1 MELKE
6 RRVLFHRFFNIYNG
20 GTSGGQIKVKDYFEH
35 LKNAKC
41 FSPKVYFNPKTK
53 WYDNPG
59 NVWSTYKN
67 SNDEIKDWEIEKN
80 DILFLSGV
88 DWMILDEKQKLN
100 PPVPVVNI
108 AHPRHTRPQD
118 KRNKFLKYP
127 AIRIT
132 KSSLSKSILE
142 KYGVNGPVF
151 LIPDAIDPKDIPA
164 PNINPNNDILIVGLK
179 NPELAK
185 KIYKVLRF
193 LNYFRKKKWV
203 IKVQLPPKLPTRTDF
218 LNLVNNSKNI
228 VFLPLQEKFGAEG
241 FYLPALEAM
250 FMKKLV
256 ICPFAVG
263 NVDFCIDGKTC
274 IMPKYNFISILF
286 SIRKALNLTENKRK
300 QLKSNA
306 TEITKNHLLENEKK
320 ALINLLKQVDN
331 IWNDKTLFDKI

>member
-1 MELKE
+1 MHLKE

-20 GTSGGQIKVKDYFEH
+20 GTSGGQIKVRDYFEH
-35 LKNAKC
+35 LKNAEY
-41 FSPKVYFNPKTK
+41 FSPKVYFNPKTL
-53 WYDNPG
+53 WFDNPA
-59 NVWSTYKN
+59 NVWASYRN
-67 SNDEIKDWEIEKN
+67 SKDEIKVWEIGIN

-88 DWMILDEKQKLN
+88 DWMILDEKQKLS

-108 AHPRHTRPQD
+108 AHPRHTRTQD
-118 KRNKFLKYP
+118 KRNEFLKYP

-164 PNINPNNDILIVGLK
+164 PNLNPEIDILIVGLK

-185 KIYKVLRF
+185 KIYKAQLF
-193 LNYFRKKKWV
+193 LNNFRKKKLV
-203 IKVQLPPKLPTRTDF
+203 IDVQLPPKLPTRTDF
-218 LNLVNNSKNI
+218 LNLVNNSKTI
-228 VFLPLQEKFGAEG
+228 VFLPLEEKFGSEG

-263 NVDFCIDGKTC
+263 NIDFCIDDKTC
-274 IMPKYNFISILF
+274 IMPKYNFLSILF
-286 SIRKALNLTENKRK
+286 SIKKALNLTDNERER
-300 QLKSNA
+300 LISNA
-306 TEITKNHLLENEKK
+306 SEITKNHLLENEKK
-320 ALINLLKQVDN
+320 AVINLLKQVDT
-331 IWNDKTLFDKI
+331 IWNDKSLFHKT

>member
-20 GTSGGQIKVKDYFEH
+20 GTSGGQIKVRDYFEH
-35 LKNAKC
+35 LKYNQH
-41 FSPKVYFNPKTK
+41 FNPKVYFNPETK
-53 WYDNPG
+53 WFENPG
-59 NVWSTYKN
+59 NVWTPYKN
-67 SNDEIKDWEIEKN
+67 SNDEIKEWKIEEN
-80 DILFLSGV
+80 DILFLSGI

-100 PPVPVVNI
+100 PPVPVVHI

-118 KRNKFLKYP
+118 KRNEFLKYP

-151 LIPDAIDPKDIPA
+151 LIPDAIDSKNFPA
-164 PNINPNNDILIVGLK
+164 HNENPEIDILIVGLK
-179 NPELAK
+179 NQKLAL
-185 KIYKVLRF
+185 KIYKALCF
-193 LNYFRKKKWV
+193 LNNFRKNKLV
-203 IKVQLPPKLPTRTDF
+203 IKVQLPPKLPTRNDF

-286 SIRKALNLTENKRK
+286 SIRKALNLAENKRK
-300 QLKSNA
+300 QLISNA

-320 ALINLLKQVDN
+320 ALINLLKQVDT
-331 IWNDKTLFDKI
+331 IWNDKSLFNKT